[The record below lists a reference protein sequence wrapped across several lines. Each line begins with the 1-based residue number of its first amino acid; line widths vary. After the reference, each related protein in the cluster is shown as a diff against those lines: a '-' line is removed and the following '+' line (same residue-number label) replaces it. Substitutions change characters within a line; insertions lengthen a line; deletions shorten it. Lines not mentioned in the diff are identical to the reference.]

1 MSDARTDIFARVRH
15 GSRGND
21 ADAVAAE
28 LSGIGRGPAAALPC
42 DEPCAAFL
50 TNVLKNQGTVD
61 VARNRS
67 ETVKAVAEY
76 LYQRYRSHKI
86 VAGSDP
92 RLAALPWRDAG
103 LLPRFGAAGN
113 EEHAA
118 LSYARL
124 GIAET
129 GSVVTFTGKSNPAT
143 NNLLAEDHI
152 VIVHT
157 DDIVVTLD
165 EACARID
172 TLIDGQRPRGINMI
186 SGPSSTADIAM
197 HMVMGAHGPRR
208 WHVILAG
215 EVPADAVAQARQL
228 AGVA

>member
-1 MSDARTDIFARVRH
+1 VSDARTEIFARIRR
-15 GSRGND
+15 GSSG
-21 ADAVAAE
+21 ASAEAVAAE
-28 LSGIGRGPAAALPC
+28 LAGIGPGPAAALPC
-42 DEPCAAFL
+42 DEPCTAFL
-50 TNVLKNQGTVD
+50 TNILKNQGTV
-61 VARNRS
+61 AIAKNRS
-67 ETVKAVAEY
+67 ETVKAVADY

-86 VAGSDP
+86 VAGSDQ

-113 EEHAA
+113 GEPAA

-124 GIAET
+124 GIVET
-129 GSVVTFTGKSNPAT
+129 GSVVTFTGKANPAS

-157 DDIVVTLD
+157 DDLAVTLD
-165 EACARID
+165 QAWLRINAA
-172 TLIDGQRPRGINMI
+172 IDGQRPRGINII

-215 EVPADAVAQARQL
+215 DVTADALAQAHQL
-228 AGVA
+228 SGVS